1 VQDGL
6 ARTKSCLPHYA
17 VDVNYAIALADPAGK
32 VVAII

>member
-1 VQDGL
+1 VPPSQCTSLRGL
-6 ARTKSCLPHYA
+6 QYA